1 MQKVGVTISKIIS
14 FIKTDIWRMSLKNLP
29 RTKSFFIKQL
39 RIVLL
44 VIRGFDEN
52 KCMLRASSLT
62 FYSLLSIVPIA
73 AMAFGI
79 AKGFGVEKLLEKQLM
94 EKLPGQE
101 EVLIQ
106 IITFAHSLLE
116 NTKGGMIAGIGVAL
130 LFWAAIK
137 LLGHIESAFNDI
149 WEIKESRTFG
159 RKISDYLSIMLIC
172 PILVIMSSSA
182 TVFLITQF
190 TLITEKVA
198 LLGMFSPI
206 IFFILDLLPYCLIWV
221 LFTITY
227 ILMPHTKVNIR
238 SGLLAGIVAGTIY
251 QIVQLVYINFQVII
265 AKYNAIYGSF
275 AALPLFLMWLQ
286 LSWLIVLFGAEISF
300 AQQNVDT
307 YEFEPDCQ
315 RINSFFKRLLSLQIA
330 HILIKNFSEGK
341 KPLTAAEISHTLE
354 IPIRLV
360 RQILHELVE
369 SGTFSDTNTGEY
381 KDLAYQPA
389 RDINLLTIKYI
400 IEALEQRGVDSIP
413 VAQTKGFKILSEAL
427 QTLRDTIDKSPAN
440 KLLKDI

>member
-1 MQKVGVTISKIIS
+1 
-14 FIKTDIWRMSLKNLP
+14 
-29 RTKSFFIKQL
+29 
-39 RIVLL
+39 
-44 VIRGFDEN
+44 
-52 KCMLRASSLT
+52 
-62 FYSLLSIVPIA
+62 
-73 AMAFGI
+73 
-79 AKGFGVEKLLEKQLM
+79 
-94 EKLPGQE
+94 
-101 EVLIQ
+101 
-106 IITFAHSLLE
+106 
-116 NTKGGMIAGIGVAL
+116 
-130 LFWAAIK
+130 
-137 LLGHIESAFNDI
+137 
-149 WEIKESRTFG
+149 
-159 RKISDYLSIMLIC
+159 
-172 PILVIMSSSA
+172 
-182 TVFLITQF
+182 
-190 TLITEKVA
+190 
-198 LLGMFSPI
+198 
-206 IFFILDLLPYCLIWV
+206 
-221 LFTITY
+221 
-227 ILMPHTKVNIR
+227 
-238 SGLLAGIVAGTIY
+238 LLAGIVAGTIY

-360 RQILHELVE
+360 RRILHELVE